1 MDIGSGANCRERK
14 EGEGERE
21 GSEWALRR
29 FSSNFF
35 CTSLSASVAER
46 LQSELM
52 HAYPTDGGRKGG
64 TQTPTEEE
72 EEAAVFV

>member
-1 MDIGSGANCRERK
+1 MRG
-14 EGEGERE
+14 
-21 GSEWALRR
+21 

-35 CTSLSASVAER
+35 CTSFSASVAER

-52 HAYPTDGGRKGG
+52 HAYPTDADGGRKGG

-72 EEAAVFV
+72 EEEAAVFV